1 MIAWAYEELARRGKR
16 VTGEPEIVHDRPWAQ
31 VARIPTDDGATFA
44 KTVMPALGHEIEVTA
59 LLARVAPDRTTPLI
73 AHDVERRFLLME
85 DAGERLRARVDREPD
100 LRTWRGIL
108 PRYAEIQLKA
118 APHADELVAVGC
130 PDMRVAA
137 LPAAFEEIIAGDELL
152 AIAGRESSTVE
163 QLAALRALAPRVR
176 EWNERLT
183 GTVPET
189 IQHDDL
195 HDGQVFIRDG
205 QSRVLDWGD
214 ANVSHPFYSLVVF
227 ERGIAYRFE
236 LEPGAP
242 AILRL
247 RDEYLEPFTRVAT
260 RARIDASLRLAPVLG
275 RLVRAL
281 TWTRQMRALPPDQ
294 REAEVVEGW
303 FAMFIEAASSLYG
316 VR

>member
-1 MIAWAYEELARRGKR
+1 MISWAYEELARRGKR
-16 VTGEPEIVHDRPWAQ
+16 VTGAPEIVHDKPWAQ
-31 VARIPTDDGATFA
+31 VARIPTDDGATFV
-44 KTVMPALGHEIEVTA
+44 KTVMPALGHEIAVTA

-73 AHDVERRFLLME
+73 AHDVEQRFLLME
-85 DAGERLRARVDREPD
+85 DAGERLRARIDREH
-100 LRTWRGIL
+100 LRNWRGIL

-118 APHADELVAVGC
+118 APHADALVAAGC
-130 PDMRVAA
+130 PDMRVGA
-137 LPAAFEEIIAGDELL
+137 LPAAFEEVIADDELL
-152 AIAGRESSTVE
+152 EIAGRESSTVE
-163 QLAALRALAPRVR
+163 QLAALRVLVPRVR
-176 EWNERLT
+176 EWNERLAD
-183 GTVPET
+183 TVPET

-205 QSRVLDWGD
+205 QARILDWGD

-260 RARIDASLRLAPVLG
+260 RARIDAALRLTPVLG

-281 TWTRQMRALPPDQ
+281 TWTRQMRALPPEQ
-294 REAEVVEGW
+294 REQDAVEGW
-303 FAMFIEAASSLYG
+303 FALFIEAASSLYG